1 MFFHL
6 HHHHTT
12 NPVQHDPQN
21 GQSTNIMVSTNIMT
35 TTNIMITTNILTTT
49 CSELGLLVAGMTP
62 VLLAAP
68 GSTGP
73 PRLQDIITVIVVF
86 FRNSAFN
93 ILHHDFWQP

>member
-1 MFFHL
+1 ML
-6 HHHHTT
+6 
-12 NPVQHDPQN
+12 
-21 GQSTNIMVSTNIMT
+21 
-35 TTNIMITTNILTTT
+35 TNIMITTNIMIIIMITTNIMIIMVKMVSIIIMTTT
-49 CSELGLLVAGMTP
+49 CSELGLLVAGTIP

-93 ILHHDFWQP
+93 ISHHDFWQP